1 MTADWDVE
9 NILFFQSK
17 IKANL
22 KIIIMWTGELGEIKQ
37 SLKVMKK
44 YNSAL
49 DVCAIKKGI
58 LLLIY

>member
-1 MTADWDVE
+1 
-9 NILFFQSK
+9 
-17 IKANL
+17 
-22 KIIIMWTGELGEIKQ
+22 MWTGESGEIKQ

-44 YNSAL
+44 HNSAL